1 MIYELFECLISWSN
15 WCSTMIGFLSCFLP
29 QNSHSKSTL
38 PAGFKFS
45 LLGPSKLMNG
55 GPHWGPKYITRW
67 LFESEKKD
75 PAWDPL
81 GEDSR
86 MVKWDP
92 FSPAA
97 AFWSTLKGGDFFFFF
112 GGGGCG
118 RCCGIFVCLYMSLP
132 FFWFLI
138 LMALYTFSVMHLTAL
153 RRLSREWDSQNWVVA
168 LLREEDDGRYIDQEA
183 VTFRD
188 ALLLILSSKN
198 SPIKSNYITES
209 IQTNTAQKDS

>member
-45 LLGPSKLMNG
+45 LLGPSKLMIRAPLRSQVHHTLAFWIG
-55 GPHWGPKYITRW
+55 KEGPCMGPI
-67 LFESEKKD
+67 
-75 PAWDPL
+75 

-97 AFWSTLKGGDFFFFF
+97 AIFGAPLKTGMFFFLW
-112 GGGGCG
+112 GGGGAG
-118 RCCGIFVCLYMSLP
+118 DVVEFLFVFIWVYH
-132 FFWFLI
+132 FFDFWFWWFYIHFLLCI
-138 LMALYTFSVMHLTAL
+138 WQHL
-153 RRLSREWDSQNWVVA
+153 
-168 LLREEDDGRYIDQEA
+168 
-183 VTFRD
+183 D
-188 ALLLILSSKN
+188 ACLVNGIHR
-198 SPIKSNYITES
+198 TE
-209 IQTNTAQKDS
+209 

>member
-97 AFWSTLKGGDFFFFF
+97 AFWSTLKGGDFFFSLGEGGAGDVVEFLFVFTWVYHFF
-112 GGGGCG
+112 D
-118 RCCGIFVCLYMSLP
+118 
-132 FFWFLI
+132 FWFWW
-138 LMALYTFSVMHLTAL
+138 LYIHFLLCIWQHL
-153 RRLSREWDSQNWVVA
+153 
-168 LLREEDDGRYIDQEA
+168 
-183 VTFRD
+183 D
-188 ALLLILSSKN
+188 ACLVNGIHR
-198 SPIKSNYITES
+198 TE
-209 IQTNTAQKDS
+209 